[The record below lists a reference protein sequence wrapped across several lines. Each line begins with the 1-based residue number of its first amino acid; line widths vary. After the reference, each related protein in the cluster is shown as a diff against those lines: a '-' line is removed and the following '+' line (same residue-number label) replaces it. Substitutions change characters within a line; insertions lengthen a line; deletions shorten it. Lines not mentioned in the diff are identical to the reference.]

1 MHAFA
6 DKNAD
11 YFVADPEV
19 VEKALSE
26 APTDLD
32 HYTPESL
39 VAYGSQ
45 KSFRRGRSRHDS
57 SRGQNLDR
65 SS

>member
-19 VEKALSE
+19 VEKALR

-32 HYTPESL
+32 HYTGIS
-39 VAYGSQ
+39 S
-45 KSFRRGRSRHDS
+45 SFAAAKKH
-57 SRGQNLDR
+57 
-65 SS
+65 

>member
-39 VAYGSQ
+39 VAFTAAK
-45 KSFRRGRSRHDS
+45 KSFRRGRDRHHS
-57 SRGQNLDR
+57 SRG
-65 SS
+65 

>member
-39 VAYGSQ
+39 VAFTAA
-45 KSFRRGRSRHDS
+45 KK
-57 SRGQNLDR
+57 L
-65 SS
+65 

>member
-19 VEKALSE
+19 VEKLF
-26 APTDLD
+26 
-32 HYTPESL
+32 
-39 VAYGSQ
+39 Q
-45 KSFRRGRSRHDS
+45 KLQLIWITIHR
-57 SRGQNLDR
+57 NL
-65 SS
+65 

>member
-19 VEKALSE
+19 VEKALAE
-26 APTDLD
+26 APTDFGPL
-32 HYTPESL
+32 HTGIPSSL
-39 VAYGSQ
+39 YSS
-45 KSFRRGRSRHDS
+45 KKRRWKE
-57 SRGQNLDR
+57 
-65 SS
+65 